1 MHCELYSVLH
11 YFRPTPDECLSPF
24 WTKQFPGH
32 IDDVSR
38 DGPGGEKKDSSPSAG
53 TTGKKK
59 SPVTLSMVDNRIF
72 VITNSRVVEDGA
84 SLQLGHLKSSVAAA
98 TVANCKGDHT
108 GLVSVDQD

>member
-11 YFRPTPDECLSPF
+11 YFRPTPDEYLSPF

-32 IDDVSR
+32 IDGISR
-38 DGPGGEKKDSSPSAG
+38 DGPGGEKKDSNCSPSAG

-59 SPVTLSMVDNRIF
+59 SPVTLSMVENRIF

-84 SLQLGHLKSSVAAA
+84 NLQGHLKSSVAAA
-98 TVANCKGDHT
+98 TMTKGDHT
-108 GLVSVDQD
+108 GLVSADQD

>member
-1 MHCELYSVLH
+1 MHCELYSVLQ

-59 SPVTLSMVDNRIF
+59 SPVTLSMADNRMF
-72 VITNSRVVEDGA
+72 VINNGRVVEDGA
-84 SLQLGHLKSSVAAA
+84 SLGRLKSSVAAA
-98 TVANCKGDHT
+98 TVAKGDHT
-108 GLVSVDQD
+108 GLVSADQD